1 LSEVRLLTLFLLLL
15 AGSAAAQLP
24 LTEDEF
30 LARLKKGDQIP
41 ENLLRSRS
49 VVFFPFTFTDK
60 ELEKIQSWFQR
71 SGIDA
76 VAYFD
81 EDMVIAGR
89 DASMEMGQYL
99 IKREVSNLIFFKKT
113 ELIFSI
119 YITTYNGKANFV
131 EENQQAWYAED
142 RSLEQLMAKVYRT
155 TGTGFKKENFLINE
169 FPETIAPV
177 YAINGQRNEFYAV
190 DLKVDMLAVPRF
202 NDPAQ
207 DSVLKEIMKM
217 YPLKF
222 TFTDPNTSEAD
233 LRRQGNLFVLR
244 FVKAR
249 AKVAKQILGYDMTKS
264 ESAIVSIMYA
274 NGQPQLKNI
283 PANDVVYKFY
293 FKHIE
298 SGNVYL
304 GNKWDADESWQQAL
318 INQIKGF
325 KAEHKIN

>member
-1 LSEVRLLTLFLLLL
+1 VRLLTFLLLL
-15 AGSAAAQLP
+15 VAGSAAAQLP

-30 LARLKKGDQIP
+30 LSRLKKGDQIP

-49 VVFFPFTFTDK
+49 VVFYPFTFTDK

-99 IKREVSNLIFFKKT
+99 IKRQISNLIFFKKT
-113 ELIFSI
+113 ELTFSI
-119 YITTYNGKANFV
+119 YITSYNGKANFV
-131 EENQQAWYAED
+131 DENQQAWYAED

-274 NGQPQLKNI
+274 NAQPQLKNI
-283 PANDVVYKFY
+283 PANEVVYKFY

-318 INQIKGF
+318 VNQIKGL